1 MSATPAPSPSAS
13 TRSPRPAPTQEAP
26 PKARGASRAVL
37 RTEARL
43 FLREP
48 GSLFWILVFPTLLLV
63 ILGLIPSFR
72 EPVPSMGG
80 LRTIDLYVP
89 VALLLA
95 SITTGIQVM
104 PAVLTG
110 YRERGILR
118 RMSTTPVRPAA
129 LLGAQIALHG
139 TAAAVSMVLAL
150 TVGRVAFGVA
160 LPEQPVGYALAL
172 VLTLCSA
179 LALGCLLCALSATT
193 KAANVAG
200 SAVFFPMMFA
210 AGVWAPVQS
219 MPDTLQQIVQLLPF
233 GAASQAL
240 AQASSGHWPGWSH
253 LAVPAAW
260 TLVLAGVAR
269 RRFRW
274 E

>member
-1 MSATPAPSPSAS
+1 MPATPAPSSAMRSPQPAPGPSAPEKP
-13 TRSPRPAPTQEAP
+13 RS
-26 PKARGASRAVL
+26 ASRAVL
-37 RTEARL
+37 VTEARL

-48 GSLFWILVFPTLLLV
+48 GALFWMLVFPTLLLT

-72 EPVPSMGG
+72 EASPSLGG
-80 LRTIDLYVP
+80 RRTIDLYVP
-89 VALLLA
+89 VVLLLA
-95 SITTGIQVM
+95 AITAGIQVM
-104 PAVLTG
+104 PSVLTG

-118 RMSTTPVRPAA
+118 RMSATPVRPAA

-139 TAAAVSMVLAL
+139 AAAVLSMAVAL
-150 TVGRVAFGVA
+150 VVGRLAFGVA
-160 LPEQPVGYALAL
+160 LPERPLSYALAL

-179 LALGCLLCALSATT
+179 LVMGCVICSLSPST
-193 KAANVAG
+193 KAAGVVG

-210 AGVWAPVQS
+210 AGVWVPVQA
-219 MPDTLQQIVQLLPF
+219 MPDLLQRIVQLVPF

-240 AQASSGHWPGWSH
+240 AQASSGHWPGWWQ

-260 TLVLAGVAR
+260 ALVLGRIAR
-269 RRFRW
+269 RHFRW

>member
-1 MSATPAPSPSAS
+1 MPSPRS
-13 TRSPRPAPTQEAP
+13 TRPDSAP
-26 PKARGASRAVL
+26 PKARSASRAVL
-37 RTEARL
+37 KTEARL

-48 GSLFWILVFPTLLLV
+48 GTLFWILVFPTLLLT

-72 EPVPSMGG
+72 EAQASLGG
-80 LRTIDLYVP
+80 RRVIDLYVP
-89 VALLLA
+89 VALLLSA
-95 SITTGIQVM
+95 ITAGIQAM
-104 PAVLTG
+104 PTVLTG

-139 TAAAVSMVLAL
+139 AAAVVSWVLAL
-150 TVGRVAFGVA
+150 TVGRLAFGVA
-160 LPEQPVGYALAL
+160 LPGQPLGYALAL

-179 LALGCLLCALSATT
+179 LALGCVICSLSRTT
-193 KAANVAG
+193 KVAG
-200 SAVFFPMMFA
+200 VVGSAAFFPMMFA
-210 AGVWAPVQS
+210 AGVWVPVQS
-219 MPDTLQQIVQLLPF
+219 MPDTLQRIVQLVPF

-240 AQASSGHWPGWSH
+240 SQASSGHWPDWSQ

-260 TLVLAGVAR
+260 AVVLGWVAKR
-269 RRFRW
+269 LFRW